1 MRLSSPGVDTV
12 ALLLTERP
20 EELPLAEAG
29 EVLAQVEEG
38 AGQEPEYYCTVMTA
52 VTREVIPNGA

>member
-1 MRLSSPGVDTV
+1 MQTV

-29 EVLAQVEEG
+29 EVLAVEEG
-38 AGQEPEYYCTVMTA
+38 TGQEPEYYCTVMTA
-52 VTREVIPNGA
+52 ITRDVIPNGA